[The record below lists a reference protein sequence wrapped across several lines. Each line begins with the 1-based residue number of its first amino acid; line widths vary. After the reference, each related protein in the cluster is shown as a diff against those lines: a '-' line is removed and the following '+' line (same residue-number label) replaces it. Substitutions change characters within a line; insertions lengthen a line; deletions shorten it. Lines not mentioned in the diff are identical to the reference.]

1 MSHSNRK
8 RASCGLDIANPTDL
22 EVCISTGTH
31 SNYDFICVPIV
42 HTRYAYENHPDKIAS
57 KRNAPL
63 TRADVLLSGN
73 DWGSYIVGRLD
84 PGINVDSPVNEIRKR
99 SEEKLMREL
108 KYTSHL
114 GVPAVMVR
122 INGTKHFNLA
132 RILYNSVS
140 KDGSSQIWVQVP
152 LTAPD
157 GHKYENS
164 TLVSSDNESHYTS
177 WHWWNKFRLLAN
189 QTPRISVCLE
199 IGDKIPDEME
209 ILRWLGEPIKTLLF
223 HTSVFLTNKK
233 GYPVLSKAH
242 QSLLKRFIKLDLQ
255 IIVKGPARHGDISF
269 YQQYLSYVYQQ
280 SENNDPL
287 CNFARGFEDFLQI
300 PLQPLMD
307 NLESSTYEVFERDP
321 IKYSQYLVAIQAAII
336 DLVPQQEKHTKVLTV
351 MVVGAGRGPLV
362 SAAITASKNAE
373 RKIRVFA
380 VEKNPNAVI
389 TLHHRKIEE
398 WGDMVDVVSGDM
410 REWAPPPEN
419 YADILVSELLGS
431 FGDNELSP
439 ECLDGAEKFLKP
451 GGVSIPTS
459 YTSYIGPIQ
468 SSKLFNEYRN
478 SKDETK
484 HPKAAFET
492 PYVVHLLNRIELAE
506 PKPLFTFHHPNKQK
520 WIDNSRYEELTFVI
534 NSDSILHGFGGYF
547 ECALYKDIHISILP
561 ATHSPGMF
569 SWFPIMFP
577 ILEPMQLSKN
587 ENLKLHFWRCVSK
600 THVWYEWSISEPNTT
615 PIHNPNGRSYQIG
628 L

>member
-122 INGTKHFNLA
+122 INGTKHVNLA

-164 TLVSSDNESHYTS
+164 TLVSLDNESHDTS

-287 CNFARGFEDFLQI
+287 RNFARGFEDFLQI

-321 IKYSQYLVAIQAAII
+321 VKYSQYLVAIQAAII
-336 DLVPQQEKHTKVLTV
+336 DLVPLQEKHTKVLTV

-398 WGDMVDVVSGDM
+398 WGDMV
-410 REWAPPPEN
+410 
-419 YADILVSELLGS
+419 
-431 FGDNELSP
+431 
-439 ECLDGAEKFLKP
+439 
-451 GGVSIPTS
+451 
-459 YTSYIGPIQ
+459 
-468 SSKLFNEYRN
+468 
-478 SKDETK
+478 
-484 HPKAAFET
+484 
-492 PYVVHLLNRIELAE
+492 
-506 PKPLFTFHHPNKQK
+506 
-520 WIDNSRYEELTFVI
+520 
-534 NSDSILHGFGGYF
+534 
-547 ECALYKDIHISILP
+547 
-561 ATHSPGMF
+561 
-569 SWFPIMFP
+569 
-577 ILEPMQLSKN
+577 
-587 ENLKLHFWRCVSK
+587 
-600 THVWYEWSISEPNTT
+600 
-615 PIHNPNGRSYQIG
+615 RSLIFCQ
-628 L
+628 